1 MEEDEDSED
10 DEEQEEEME
19 EEGNRTEMKQS
30 SLHPFLAGVYC
41 SCGLE

>member
-19 EEGNRTEMKQS
+19 EGNRTEMKQS
-30 SLHPFLAGVYC
+30 SLHPFLAEVYC